1 MFYIELI
8 ASMVILLMI
17 VAIVSMTIPM
27 QREMLNEAIRQ
38 EKAQLIAENMFWETI
53 DGTALKSLPNNFTK
67 EFTVEVDNQKYRVII
82 EAEKF
87 DRQK

>member
-1 MFYIELI
+1 MKIKLVKMHHE
-8 ASMVILLMI
+8 
-17 VAIVSMTIPM
+17 VSYVLHRIN
-27 QREMLNEAIRQ
+27 RL
-38 EKAQLIAENMFWETI
+38 
-53 DGTALKSLPNNFTK
+53 DGNSSNDSCDSFNDDSKLKSLPNNFTK